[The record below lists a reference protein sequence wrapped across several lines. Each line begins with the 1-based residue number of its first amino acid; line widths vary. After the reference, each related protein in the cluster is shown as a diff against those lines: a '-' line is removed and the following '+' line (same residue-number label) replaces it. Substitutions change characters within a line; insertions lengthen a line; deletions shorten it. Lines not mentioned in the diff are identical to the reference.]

1 MKDKNLSK
9 YNQIKNG
16 NKIKYYSNDTSN
28 EKILKNYFTNIKEIK
43 ILKKLIEDNK
53 INYSDINN
61 ILESEKFNLRNKLSS
76 MIIPECKYSQK
87 DIEQI
92 LIKQKLV
99 SNTISVLKEEFES
112 IKENLFLLEEEYNN
126 SSFKLI
132 NIISMKDNFE
142 EIVKENTKY
151 IFKNLIISYDQNT
164 GESVSSNLIEEK
176 NDLFLFNNKNNCN
189 IEPYDVN
196 NIQNLPK
203 FSNYIYKI
211 LSSSITS
218 LIIEKNIKALI
229 FSSIE
234 EIFYEFIENKID
246 ANSFIKKIAYNIV
259 TSDYKIHNFIIQSR
273 FELLLKYIIK
283 IFSFEKTINDF
294 MKFINE
300 DFLYNKTILQKR
312 YEEIKANIQ
321 NCTKEKIQYN
331 TKYNIMK
338 KEYEEKMECLN
349 KIEIVKNKIDKCE
362 EKIKQEKIKF
372 HKIEAQYQIKI
383 NTLVKINRN
392 IDDYLKGDNIQKTI
406 DNVQENIK
414 CLSKKV
420 NNIPIVE
427 FDSKEL
433 CNITDIN
440 NEKMNSWNSTQ
451 INSNCYIHI
460 TNLSN
465 NIEFDPLENYNVK
478 PETKGYNKSLI
489 SFDNNDINITFNQMK
504 EEIHIIINRINIKNI
519 IIHPNMKKIIHYI
532 TKYKNKD
539 ENNIQLLLKEEK
551 EKGNNEINCDE
562 LIKCI
567 YNKYFCLSI
576 VLSNEKKINIIFLTY
591 CIFKTWLKIFDEFCE
606 NN

>member
-1 MKDKNLSK
+1 MK
-9 YNQIKNG
+9 YE

-43 ILKKLIEDNK
+43 MLKQLIDDNK
-53 INYSDINN
+53 ENYFHEVDV
-61 ILESEKFNLRNKLSS
+61 LESEIFNLKIKLSL
-76 MIIPECKYSQK
+76 IKIPECKYSQK
-87 DIEQI
+87 EIEQI

-99 SNTISVLKEEFES
+99 SNTISVFKEEFES

-142 EIVKENTKY
+142 EIVKENIKY

-164 GESVSSNLIEEK
+164 GESISSNLIVEK
-176 NDLFLFNNKNNCN
+176 NDLFLFNNKNNII
-189 IEPYDVN
+189 IESYDIN

-203 FSNYIYKI
+203 FSNHIYKI
-211 LSSSITS
+211 LSSNITS

-229 FSSIE
+229 LSSIE
-234 EIFYEFIENKID
+234 ENFNEFIENKID
-246 ANSFIKKIAYNIV
+246 ANNFIKKITYNIV
-259 TSDYKIHNFIIQSR
+259 TSDYKIHNFIIQPR

-300 DFLYNKTILQKR
+300 DYLYNKNILQKR

-321 NCTKEKIQYN
+321 NYTKEKIQYI
-331 TKYNIMK
+331 TKYNLMK
-338 KEYEEKMECLN
+338 KEYEQKMECLS
-349 KIEIVKNKIDKCE
+349 KIEKIENEIDKNE
-362 EKIKQEKIKF
+362 EKIKKEKIKF
-372 HKIEAQYQIKI
+372 HKNEAQYQIKI
-383 NTLVKINRN
+383 NKLEKINNN
-392 IDDYLKGDNIQKTI
+392 INDYLKGDEIQKTI

-414 CLSKKV
+414 CLSKKI
-420 NNIPIVE
+420 NNNSINE

-440 NEKMNSWNSTQ
+440 NEKMNSWNKKQ

-460 TNLSN
+460 TSLSN
-465 NIEFDPLENYNVK
+465 NIEFDPLENYNLK

-489 SFDNNDINITFNQMK
+489 SFDNNKINITFNQMK
-504 EEIHIIINRINIKNI
+504 EEINIIINKIDIKNI

-532 TKYKNKD
+532 TKYKNQDK
-539 ENNIQLLLKEEK
+539 NSIQLLLNEEK
-551 EKGNNEINCDE
+551 EKGNNEIDFDK

-576 VLSNEKKINIIFLTY
+576 VLSNKKKINIIFLTY
-591 CIFKTWLKIFDEFCE
+591 RIFKTWLKIFDEFCD
-606 NN
+606 NNY

>member
-1 MKDKNLSK
+1 MKNEKK
-9 YNQIKNG
+9 K
-16 NKIKYYSNDTSN
+16 KYYSNDTSN
-28 EKILKNYFTNIKEIK
+28 KKILKNYFTNIKEIK
-43 ILKKLIEDNK
+43 MLKKLIDENEEKYFHEVD
-53 INYSDINN
+53 
-61 ILESEKFNLRNKLSS
+61 ILESEIFNLKNKLSS
-76 MIIPECKYSQK
+76 IKIPECKYSQK
-87 DIEQI
+87 EIEQI

-99 SNTISVLKEEFES
+99 SNTISVFKEEFES
-112 IKENLFLLEEEYNN
+112 INENLFLLEEEYNN

-151 IFKNLIISYDQNT
+151 IFKNLIISYDQNI
-164 GESVSSNLIEEK
+164 GESVSSNLIVEK
-176 NDLFLFNNKNNCN
+176 NDLFLFNNKNNII

-203 FSNYIYKI
+203 FSNHIYKI
-211 LSSSITS
+211 LSSNITS
-218 LIIEKNIKALI
+218 LIIDNNIKASI

-234 EIFYEFIENKID
+234 ENFYEFIEKKID
-246 ANSFIKKIAYNIV
+246 ANNFIKKIAYNIV
-259 TSDYKIHNFIIQSR
+259 TSDYKIHNFIIQPR

-294 MKFINE
+294 MKFINK
-300 DFLYNKTILQKR
+300 DYLYNKKILQKR

-321 NCTKEKIQYN
+321 NYTKEKIQYN
-331 TKYNIMK
+331 TQYNIMK
-338 KEYEEKMECLN
+338 KEYEQKMECLN
-349 KIEIVKNKIDKCE
+349 KIEKIKNEIDKNE
-362 EKIKQEKIKF
+362 EKIKKENIKF
-372 HKIEAQYQIKI
+372 HKNEAQYQIKI
-383 NTLVKINRN
+383 NKFEKINKN
-392 IDDYLKGDNIQKTI
+392 IDDYLKADDIQKTI
-406 DNVQENIK
+406 ENVQENIK
-414 CLSKKV
+414 YLSKKI
-420 NNIPIVE
+420 NNNSISE

-440 NEKMNSWNSTQ
+440 NEKWNSWNKKQ
-451 INSNCYIHI
+451 IISNCYIHI

-465 NIEFDPLENYNVK
+465 NIEFDPLENYNIK

-504 EEIHIIINRINIKNI
+504 EEINIIINKIDIKNI

-539 ENNIQLLLKEEK
+539 KNNIQLLLKEEK
-551 EKGNNEINCDE
+551 EKGKCEINFDE

-567 YNKYFCLSI
+567 YNKYFCLSL

-591 CIFKTWLKIFDEFCE
+591 HFFKTWLKIFDEFCE
-606 NN
+606 NNC